1 MAKEAFLAKR
11 KKRLFLKPYMFRLS
25 SISNLVRLHNSDQVQ
40 DEEVILSPCLV
51 IQAVAIHLYTTSV
64 KLALRK
70 LNECNNQCTH
80 IALCAHCK
88 H

>member
-1 MAKEAFLAKR
+1 
-11 KKRLFLKPYMFRLS
+11 MFRLS

-51 IQAVAIHLYTTSV
+51 IQAVAIHLYTTSA

-70 LNECNNQCTH
+70 PYECNNQCTH
-80 IALCAHCK
+80 IALCAHCNYWISWTYG
-88 H
+88 